1 MHVFTGDLLPIIC
14 YCTLIN
20 LLHWPS
26 GVVPVTTVQEH
37 EAHYHAGDLPH
48 EQRDRYAS
56 LAGTCI
62 CVDVYNFLLLII
74 LVYSIRAVCT
84 YLPLN
89 SFSPDELIIT
99 YISYNFYFT
108 FGFYTCTYT
117 LGKAMEGSTGLPVG
131 VQIVTRA
138 WKDEQC
144 LGIMKD
150 LEDVIQFN
158 RVDKG
163 NAPRVRDV

>member
-1 MHVFTGDLLPIIC
+1 MHVCTGDLLPIIC

-56 LAGTCI
+56 LAGTYG
-62 CVDVYNFLLLII
+62 CVYIHHFLVLVIF
-74 LVYSIRAVCT
+74 VYSIRAVFILLLGCT
-84 YLPLN
+84 
-89 SFSPDELIIT
+89 
-99 YISYNFYFT
+99 
-108 FGFYTCTYT
+108 CT

-150 LEDVIQFN
+150 LEDVVQFN

-163 NAPRVRDV
+163 NVPRVRDA